1 MTLETAVRMAEMMMA
16 FAYFLQSIEWL
27 SGLAP
32 EKTLGFIR
40 AILSIILFLGYQPLW
55 VEAGLIIIALIL
67 LHRFDGPYNGGSD
80 CMSMLIL
87 FCLFLS
93 HALPHGLAEEMPLS
107 YLSFQLIYSYFQS
120 GYIKLINPAWRN
132 GSALCDVFAFTA
144 YPVSEQTR
152 AFAQHPRLMCAMAWG
167 VMLFEFLFP
176 LALFQHLALCMAF
189 LIALGFHLANAYLF
203 GLNRFFWI
211 WPAAYPIVFWF
222 QENIIFHSTHMI
234 SA

>member
-1 MTLETAVRMAEMMMA
+1 MNLETAVRLSEMILA

-27 SGLAP
+27 SGLQP

-55 VEAGLIIIALIL
+55 VEASLIIIAVIL
-67 LHRFDGPYNGGSD
+67 LRRFEGPYNGGSD
-80 CMSMLIL
+80 CMSMLVL

-93 HALPHGLAEEMPLS
+93 HALPHGIAQQMALS

-132 GSALCDVFAFTA
+132 GSALRDVFAFTS

-152 AFAQHPRLMCAMAWG
+152 TFAQYPRLMFTMSWS

-176 LALFQHLALCMAF
+176 LALLNHLALCIAL

-222 QENIIFHSTHMI
+222 QEYIIL
-234 SA
+234 